1 MSAARAGKDSS
12 SAILSASGVRGYFM
26 TFSLF
31 CAPEIRPHTAVVR
44 RCMMLRGRVLTECWM
59 RWIRTCAC
67 APRSSG
73 TRYLGMSP
81 RGGIADP
88 HRHITIAPARTVNAA
103 AALAL
108 HGHGTLLHK
117 AYIRRTESTLFQGT
131 RHALTFN

>member
-1 MSAARAGKDSS
+1 MSAARGGKERS

-81 RGGIADP
+81 RGGTADP
-88 HRHITIAPARTVNAA
+88 HPHIPIAPPRTVNPPAP
-103 AALAL
+103 LPL
-108 HGHGTLLHK
+108 HEHQTLLH
-117 AYIRRTESTLFQGT
+117 LP
-131 RHALTFN
+131 